1 MAQHV
6 NKEND
11 EATITFTT
19 PEYENVFI
27 KTLWTI
33 KAGGKGDEIVS
44 SKSIAE
50 DYAADGN
57 FSE

>member
-33 KAGGKGDEIVS
+33 KAGGKGDEIVN

-57 FSE
+57 FSA